1 MTSTMAISTEVKEDI
16 KSFGFKG
23 ETYDRILKR
32 IIGIAKER
40 QLQALLM
47 DESNTDTVNNALKR
61 AKDKWQK

>member
-1 MTSTMAISTEVKEDI
+1 MASTMAVSTEVKEDI
-16 KSFGFKG
+16 KTFGFKG
-23 ETYDRILKR
+23 ETYDGILKR